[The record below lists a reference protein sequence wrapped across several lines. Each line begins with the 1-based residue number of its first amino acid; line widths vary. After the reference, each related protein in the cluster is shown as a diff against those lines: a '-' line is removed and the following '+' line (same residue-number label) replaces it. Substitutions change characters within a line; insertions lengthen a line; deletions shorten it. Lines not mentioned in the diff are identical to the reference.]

1 MSTSDPETFDSTVH
15 FDPFSEDFFN
25 GPFETYRRL
34 RDGAPVYHQQ
44 QYGFWALS
52 RYEDVAPAMKDYE
65 TYSSAKGVSLDQF
78 LDPDLYQDLPDLI
91 IMMDPPD
98 HTRMRKLVNKV
109 FTPRAIAALE
119 PMIRD
124 TVTNF
129 ADRLDPYNFDAVA
142 EFSALFPVEVIS
154 TMLGVPP
161 DDRQQI
167 RLWLDKVLERRPGE
181 FRTTP
186 EGMQASIE
194 TGIYYLDLVQQ
205 RRAVPQDDMISKLTQ
220 VVVER
225 DEGGEAGLTDVE
237 IVGFLSLLGGAGA
250 ETVTKAIGNAVVN
263 FADNPE
269 QWRMLREDRSVI
281 PSAFEEVLRYEGPSQ
296 YNIRYSMREVT
307 LHGRTIPK
315 HSPVMLI
322 NGSATRDERM
332 FPDPDRFDITR
343 TQSGHN
349 LGFGYGVHSCLGAAL
364 ARMEGHIAL
373 DILADRMPE
382 FDVQRSDLRRVNMTN
397 VMGYSHVPVHVTK

>member
-1 MSTSDPETFDSTVH
+1 MSTTDPAVSDSAVH

-34 RDGAPVYHQQ
+34 RDEAPVYHQE

-65 TYSSAKGVSLDQF
+65 TYSSAKGVSLDMF
-78 LDPDLYQDLPDLI
+78 IDPGQYQDLPDLI

-119 PMIRD
+119 PMVRD
-124 TVTNF
+124 TITGF
-129 ADRLDPYNFDAVA
+129 AHRLDPDSFDVVA
-142 EFSALFPVEVIS
+142 QFSALFPVEIIS

-161 DDRQQI
+161 GDRQQI
-167 RLWLDKVLERRPGE
+167 RHWLDKALERKPGE
-181 FRTTP
+181 FRPTP
-186 EGMQASIE
+186 EGVQASIDV
-194 TGIYYLDLVQQ
+194 GLYYFDLLQK
-205 RRAVPQDDMISKLTQ
+205 RRANPQDDMITQLTQ
-220 VVVER
+220 VEVER
-225 DEGGEAGLTDVE
+225 DDGGAAGLTDVE
-237 IVGFLSLLGGAGA
+237 IVGFLALLGGAGA

-263 FADNPE
+263 FANNPD
-269 QWRMLREDRSVI
+269 QWRMLREDRSKI

-296 YNIRYSMREVT
+296 YNIRYSLRDVT
-307 LHGRTIPK
+307 LHGTTIPK

-343 TQSGHN
+343 NPSGHN

-364 ARMEGHIAL
+364 ARMEGRIAL
-373 DILADRMPE
+373 DVLADRMAE
-382 FDVQRSDLRRVNMTN
+382 FDIERSDLRRVNMTN